1 MPKVVIS
8 GHAREQMEER
18 GITEEIVFSII
29 ENPQQTIAQGENKL
43 IYQSI

>member
-18 GITEEIVFSII
+18 GITEEKS
-29 ENPQQTIAQGENKL
+29 L
-43 IYQSI
+43 IWLLLFI